1 MSKLEMFGVQRK
13 KKDKEEFHLATK
25 GEYYAQKTKDEEL
38 ASNWRLSDVTLPQIS
53 PVNQV

>member
-38 ASNWRLSDVTLPQIS
+38 ASNWRLSDVTLLQIS
-53 PVNQV
+53 PVNQL